1 MYRLLYCCQLVC
13 GDDFGEIHGGPLEPA
28 IQNVLVGIRVVIAML
43 MPYVMMECGF
53 PLLPFST
60 LDAADDLSVSVS
72 AITCRP
78 RSYWSCAYA
87 GIRTTVL
94 PENPL
99 FSGYITPCLTMKYR
113 AWTVQTKGRQP
124 SRLTSPWPYRQECIQ
139 FDVSNQRPF
148 CGRGASW
155 CQRWRWP
162 RRRSRSC
169 FRGRRYR

>member
-139 FDVSNQRPF
+139 FDVSNQAAFLR
-148 CGRGASW
+148 
-155 CQRWRWP
+155 P
-162 RRRSRSC
+162 RRFMVPAVALATSKITVLLS
-169 FRGRRYR
+169 G